1 MRKGLILV
9 LAGALL
15 AVFALPAMAEF
26 NFSGFIRSEGIVSNY
41 ERFDAG
47 SFIPVSTG
55 AESGATI
62 ASPALLTKRLLV
74 VRTDRTAHYAQER
87 SRLRFESK
95 GENVGAVAFFEIDF
109 RYGDTQYAVALNQG
123 GGLEADS
130 INLETKNLYVWFKP
144 MPSMTVNVGLQN
156 FTDSYRG
163 IILGYADMAGVFFT
177 GKYEPIDYRFGW
189 AKFGS
194 GNGAGGATFTVP
206 EDKDV
211 DFYALEV
218 HGAPVKDLRAGINL
232 YYIRDSQSTAIAG
245 IPAIGF
251 TGVTG
256 LNTVD
261 SYYVGADASFGFKPF
276 TLSAFALYNFGKA
289 KFLAGTSE
297 DVDIKAWAADVR
309 LDAAIGPGKGFIE
322 GLYVS
327 GTDFNDSGT
336 DFKTL
341 VTGSTWALAASFYT
355 TTDMQILLPNIAD
368 INTSQALAYEV
379 SNSGAGMI
387 HVGAG
392 YTLPLMDKLTGKIGV
407 GYLRAAKKLVWS
419 DEKDQGTEVNASLN
433 YNLAKGLD
441 LTGVGAYAWLGKAYD
456 TINGVANDP
465 DNPYKLLA
473 RLNYAF

>member
-47 SFIPVSTG
+47 TFIPVSTG

-62 ASPALLTKRLLV
+62 ANPAILTKRLLV

-95 GENVGAVAFFEIDF
+95 GENVGAVAFFELDF
-109 RYGDTQYAVALNQG
+109 RYGDAQYTVARNQG

-130 INLETKNLYVWFKP
+130 INLETKNVYVWFKP

-163 IILGYADMAGVFFT
+163 IILGYADMAGIFFT
-177 GKYEPIDYRFGW
+177 GKYEPVDYRFGW

-218 HGAPVKDLRAGINL
+218 HGSPVKNARAGLNL
-232 YYIRDSQSTAIAG
+232 YYIRDSQSTSIAS
-245 IPAIGF
+245 IPSIGF

-256 LNTVD
+256 LNTAEV
-261 SYYVGADASFGFKPF
+261 YYVGADASFTFNPF
-276 TLSAFALYNFGKA
+276 TLSGFALYNFGKL
-289 KFLAGTSE
+289 KFVPGSTNE

-309 LDAAIGPGKGFIE
+309 LDAALGPGKGFIE

-327 GTDFNDSGT
+327 GTESSDDE
-336 DFKTL
+336 FKTL

-355 TTDMQILLPNIAD
+355 TTDMQILLPNIGD

-392 YTLPLMDKLTGKIGV
+392 YTMPLMSKLTGKLGV
-407 GYLRAAKKLVWS
+407 GYLRGAKKLPWS
-419 DEKDQGTEVNASLN
+419 DKKSQGTEVNANLN

-441 LTGVGAYAWLGKAYD
+441 LTAIGAYAWLGDAYD

>member
-9 LAGALL
+9 LAVALL

-47 SFIPVSTG
+47 SFIPVSVG
-55 AESGATI
+55 NESGATI
-62 ASPALLTKRLLV
+62 ANPALLTKRLLV

-95 GENVGAVAFFEIDF
+95 GENVGAVAFFEIDL
-109 RYGDTQYAVALNQG
+109 RYGDAQYTVARNQG

-177 GKYEPIDYRFGW
+177 GKYEPVDYRFGW
-189 AKFGS
+189 AKCGS
-194 GNGAGGATFTVP
+194 GNGAGGVGFTVP

-218 HGAPVKDLRAGINL
+218 HGSPMKDFRVGLNL
-232 YYIRDSQSTAIAG
+232 YGIIDSQSTSIAAV
-245 IPAIGF
+245 PAIGF
-251 TGVTG
+251 TGITN
-256 LNTVD
+256 LARIN
-261 SYYVGADASFGFKPF
+261 SYYVGADGSFTINPV
-276 TLSAFALYNFGKA
+276 TISAFALYNFGKIE
-289 KFLAGTSE
+289 FEAGTNE
-297 DVDIKAWAADVR
+297 DVDIKAWAADLR
-309 LDAAIGPGKGFIE
+309 LDAALGPGKAFIE

-327 GTDFNDSGT
+327 GTDFDDSSSH
-336 DFKTL
+336 FKPL
-341 VTGSTWALAASFYT
+341 VTGSTWALAAAFYT
-355 TTDMQILLPNIAD
+355 TTDMQILLPNIGD
-368 INTSQALAYEV
+368 INPSQALAYEV

-392 YTLPLMDKLTGKIGV
+392 FTMPLIDKLTGKIGA
-407 GYLRAAKKLVWS
+407 GYLRAAK
-419 DEKDQGTEVNASLN
+419 
-433 YNLAKGLD
+433 
-441 LTGVGAYAWLGKAYD
+441 
-456 TINGVANDP
+456 
-465 DNPYKLLA
+465 
-473 RLNYAF
+473 